1 MKPKFFLIAVTVL
14 ALVLTFGWSTGA
26 ARADT
31 PCDSAFVTQ
40 SGNVITVKP
49 TGVDDTT
56 NIQCAFDAAVAVGA
70 GSEVRLSA
78 GTFYTAQIVVNDFHG
93 KFTGAGVKDSVVT
106 NLPNLYVTPVDV
118 INNPPSADNPWPTL
132 FAFVD
137 GDFAITDLAI
147 SIVGNDLTTGW
158 TIFDISP
165 PFEELAHAI
174 MIAGTHTNARI
185 ERFLLEGEVMEN
197 GAFAYNVINGV
208 YYEGTIGEVPPPISG
223 SYTLKDSTIRTITF
237 GTPVFNLLN
246 ASVVVSHN
254 HYEDTFIAM
263 DAADVQYSTLE
274 FSNNKI
280 TNSFLGFDLWN
291 LFASEDVGSAF
302 VIKNNVIKGVYGI
315 FIEPTFGDGNQCLL
329 SGNNVARVTDLGI
342 FLGPGTKGCTVVGG
356 NNKTNVL
363 DLGFGNI
370 LVGVNN
376 MGAGVGPNIQSIRKL
391 FK

>member
-1 MKPKFFLIAVTVL
+1 MKTKFFLTVFIALTLVATL
-14 ALVLTFGWSTGA
+14 AWSA
-26 ARADT
+26 SSALAN
-31 PCDSAFVTQ
+31 PACDSGFVAKA
-40 SGNVITVKP
+40 GNVFTVKP
-49 TGVDDTT
+49 NGSDDTA
-56 NIQCAFDAAVAVGA
+56 NIQCAFDAAVAAGA
-70 GSEVRLSA
+70 GNDVRLSA
-78 GTFYTAQIVVNDFHG
+78 GIFHTAQIVVNNFHG
-93 KFTGAGVKDSVVT
+93 KFTGAGTDKSTVT

-158 TIFDISP
+158 TIFGISP

-197 GAFAYNVINGV
+197 GAFGYNVINGV

-263 DAADVQYSTLE
+263 DAADVQYSNLE
-274 FSNNKI
+274 FSNNKVADSVI
-280 TNSFLGFDLWN
+280 GFDLWN
-291 LFASEDVGSAF
+291 SFAPEDVGSNF
-302 VIKNNVIKGVYGI
+302 LIRNNVLKGEIGI
-315 FIEPTFGDGNQCLL
+315 AFEQTFGEGNQCLIL
-329 SGNNVARVTDLGI
+329 GNNVQNISDLGI
-342 FLGPGTKGCTVVGG
+342 FLGTGTTDCTIVGG
-356 NNKTNVL
+356 SNKTNVL
-363 DLGFGNI
+363 DLGTGNV

-376 MGAGVGPNIQSIRKL
+376 MGTGVGPDIHSVRDL